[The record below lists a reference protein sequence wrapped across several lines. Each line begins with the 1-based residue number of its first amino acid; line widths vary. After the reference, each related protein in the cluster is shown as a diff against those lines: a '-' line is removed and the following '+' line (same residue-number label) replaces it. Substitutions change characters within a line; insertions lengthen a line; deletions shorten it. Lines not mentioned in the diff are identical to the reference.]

1 MKYKIIDRY
10 ILGKFLK
17 TFCAAIGLII
27 VIVIVFDIS
36 EKLDDF
42 LSRNAPLKLIVF
54 QYYLNFIPSFVN
66 LFSHLFVFISV
77 IFFTSK
83 LAGNTEIIAILGN
96 GISFKRM
103 LVPYLYGAGIIALV
117 IFIFG
122 NLLK

>member
-1 MKYKIIDRY
+1 MKYKLIDRY

-54 QYYLNFIPSFVN
+54 Q
-66 LFSHLFVFISV
+66 
-77 IFFTSK
+77 
-83 LAGNTEIIAILGN
+83 
-96 GISFKRM
+96 
-103 LVPYLYGAGIIALV
+103 
-117 IFIFG
+117 
-122 NLLK
+122 